1 MNYGKCKIFQTDNG
15 TEFKNAELKTFL
27 ANEGIKQIF
36 SRVYHPQ
43 SNGAVEAVHKD
54 VRKYLITEYNKKKK
68 KFNIE
73 ISLEEFIIYHN
84 NNIHSSTKRKP
95 IDIKDLD
102 DLDEIDEI
110 NMNIIKSMSRKI
122 KDEINIK
129 EDDLLLLTDNIIVNK
144 NNIKIRYKNGKN
156 NYVIPC
162 RFKSFKNN
170 SLVTIIIDIDYKNIL
185 NRGKEY
191 LCDHNLLN
199 IVEEFAYNFYKKQY
213 NNENIQ

>member
-1 MNYGKCKIFQTDNG
+1 M
-15 TEFKNAELKTFL
+15 
-27 ANEGIKQIF
+27 
-36 SRVYHPQ
+36 
-43 SNGAVEAVHKD
+43 
-54 VRKYLITEYNKKKK
+54 
-68 KFNIE
+68 
-73 ISLEEFIIYHN
+73 
-84 NNIHSSTKRKP
+84 
-95 IDIKDLD
+95 
-102 DLDEIDEI
+102 DEIDEI
-110 NMNIIKSMSRKI
+110 NMNIIKNMSRKI

-129 EDDLLLLTDNIIVNK
+129 EDDLLLLTDNIIVNY

-199 IVEEFAYNFYKKQY
+199 IKEEFAYNFYKKQY

>member
-1 MNYGKCKIFQTDNG
+1 MGSVKFFKLNNG
-15 TEFKNAELKTFL
+15 TEFKNAELKIFL
-27 ANEGIKQIF
+27 EKEGIKQVF

-43 SNGAVEAVHKD
+43 SNGAVEAVHKA

-122 KDEINIK
+122 KDEI
-129 EDDLLLLTDNIIVNK
+129 DV
-144 NNIKIRYKNGKN
+144 
-156 NYVIPC
+156 
-162 RFKSFKNN
+162 
-170 SLVTIIIDIDYKNIL
+170 
-185 NRGKEY
+185 KEY
-191 LCDHNLLN
+191 
-199 IVEEFAYNFYKKQY
+199 VYF
-213 NNENIQ
+213 